1 MDVSKGVK
9 NAAGTRFGIAPRPM
23 LKRLYVSFN

>member
-1 MDVSKGVK
+1 MEVMEGVK

-23 LKRLYVSFN
+23 LGRLYVSFN